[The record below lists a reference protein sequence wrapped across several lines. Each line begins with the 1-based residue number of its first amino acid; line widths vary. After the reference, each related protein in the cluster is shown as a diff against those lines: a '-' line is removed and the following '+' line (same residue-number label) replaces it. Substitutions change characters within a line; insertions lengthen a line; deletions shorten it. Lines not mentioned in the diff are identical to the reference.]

1 MAKKTI
7 IRVKDVE
14 IKSIRQD
21 DVDFISSTDIA
32 KLKNEVDPN
41 GVPPIEEFTKNG
53 GEVFVKEFVKEILN
67 SMNEEQQYLNFDEY
81 IKASEPHKRERAE
94 AWRVAIGLQAVDEAQ
109 LLAQILP

>member
-41 GVPPIEEFTKNG
+41 GVPPIEEFTKDG

>member
-41 GVPPIEEFTKNG
+41 GVPPIEEFTKDG

-67 SMNEEQQYLNFDEY
+67 SMNKEQQYLNFDEY

>member
-7 IRVKDVE
+7 IQVKDVE

-41 GVPPIEEFTKNG
+41 GVPPIEEFTKDG